1 MDNCRDWCIRISL
14 HIEFSGGYVGNR
26 AQTLEPCLFGQF
38 KKILLL
44 FKVIICMQQGLKE
57 FHLREILWLLKDNY
71 ILWKAFSIHS

>member
-1 MDNCRDWCIRISL
+1 MQQWCIRISL
-14 HIEFSGGYVGNR
+14 HIELSGGYVENR
-26 AQTLEPCLFGQF
+26 AQTLEPCCSGQF

-44 FKVIICMQQGLKE
+44 FKEMIICMQQGLKG